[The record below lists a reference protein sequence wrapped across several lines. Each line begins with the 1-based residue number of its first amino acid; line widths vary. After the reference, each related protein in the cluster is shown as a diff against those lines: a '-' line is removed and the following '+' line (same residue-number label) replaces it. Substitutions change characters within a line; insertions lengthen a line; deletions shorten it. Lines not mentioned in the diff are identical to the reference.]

1 MNFRHSYTFAEKF
14 KVFLIFAVAYVIFY
28 IFPNFYATWQPALLP
43 LSWLDKSVPFLP
55 WTFLIYTSDY
65 LLIAST
71 ILIISERKSF
81 NSFGRMMF
89 LALLICGLFFLFFP
103 TTYPRP
109 PYPLVDHF
117 LIQAAMDLVYVADTP
132 NNCFPSMHVALTTI
146 SAWSLRKR
154 AGWLA
159 CSYALWTIA
168 VIVSTMT
175 TKQHYFVDILGG
187 LSVVAVVVM
196 LEQKVVPI
204 VLARL
209 LKLTKNIEL
218 SKFNKVF

>member
-1 MNFRHSYTFAEKF
+1 MSSNPSYSFAEKF
-14 KVFLIFAVAYVIFY
+14 KIFLIFAVGYAVFY
-28 IFPNFYATWQPALLP
+28 IFPNFYATWQPAQIP
-43 LSWLDKSVPFLP
+43 LSRLDKIVPFVP

-65 LLIAST
+65 FLIASA
-71 ILIISERKSF
+71 ILMISEKKSF

-89 LALLICGLFFLFFP
+89 LALFICGLFFLFLP

-109 PYPLVDHF
+109 AYPLVDSF
-117 LIQAAMDLVYVADTP
+117 LIQVSMDLVYLADSP

-146 SAWSLRKR
+146 SAWCLRR
-154 AGWLA
+154 RQFWL
-159 CSYALWTIA
+159 SMTYAAWTFA

-187 LSVVAVVVM
+187 LSVVCAVIM
-196 LEQKVVPI
+196 IEEKVVPI
-204 VLARL
+204 LLARFS
-209 LKLTKNIEL
+209 KLTKNIEI